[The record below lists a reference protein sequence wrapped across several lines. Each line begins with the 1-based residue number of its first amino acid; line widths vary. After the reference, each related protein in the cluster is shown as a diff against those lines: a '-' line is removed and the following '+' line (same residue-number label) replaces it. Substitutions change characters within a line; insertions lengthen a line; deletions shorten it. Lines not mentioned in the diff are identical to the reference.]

1 MTRRK
6 VLDQVKSHARGLSVL
21 NFFDPCLHKPN
32 GSNFAGKSAK
42 LTALSIISLALKSLG
57 ILPDLPA
64 ANVIHSKVMSGLPM
78 AAPIN

>member
-1 MTRRK
+1 MKGTFIIK
-6 VLDQVKSHARGLSVL
+6 DV
-21 NFFDPCLHKPN
+21 FDPSLHKHE
-32 GSNFAGKSAK
+32 GSNLAGKSAK